1 MGLPSPMGFP
11 YGSDGTII
19 YLQCRRPRF
28 DPWVGTNPWR
38 RELLPNPVFLT
49 GELYGQRILV
59 GYSPWGLKELDIFS
73 IYSSLFNKIENK
85 ITEIWQ

>member
-1 MGLPSPMGFP
+1 MGLPSPMDFP

-28 DPWVGTNPWR
+28 DPWVGTDPWR

-49 GELYGQRILV
+49 GELYGQRILWV
-59 GYSPWGLKELDIFS
+59 TLHGVSKSWTFFQS
-73 IYSSLFNKIENK
+73 ILHYLIK
-85 ITEIWQ
+85 